1 MSTAPWL
8 KPLRHARGWLA
19 LWALAVLAAIAVEL
33 LPAMFLPRVPVGGD
47 KLEHVL
53 GYALLAFAAGQ
64 VFARRAWW
72 RVGVGLALLGVLLEV
87 AQGTLTATR
96 SADPG
101 DALANCAGVLL
112 GLGCAFTPLGDLLLR
127 HAGSPAAGRHA
138 R

>member
-1 MSTAPWL
+1 VKASPWL

-64 VFARRAWW
+64 VFARRAWV
-72 RVGVGLALLGVLLEV
+72 RVGLGLVLLGVLLEV

-96 SADPG
+96 SADLG
-101 DALANCAGVLL
+101 DALANGIGVLL
-112 GLGCAFTPLGDLLLR
+112 GLGCAFTPLGDLLQR
-127 HAGSPAAGRHA
+127 HAGVTAAGRG
-138 R
+138 RG

>member
-1 MSTAPWL
+1 MNATAWL

-19 LWALAVLAAIAVEL
+19 LWVLAVLAAIAVEL
-33 LPAMFLPRVPVGGD
+33 LPAMFLPRVPAGGD

-64 VFARRAWW
+64 VFARRAWA
-72 RVGVGLALLGVLLEV
+72 RVGIGLVLLGLLLEI

-101 DALANCAGVLL
+101 DALANGAGVLL

-127 HAGSPAAGRHA
+127 RAGTAAAGRD
-138 R
+138 RG